1 MSFLPRGRADQP
13 RGGDST
19 GGGDELGAIRRYPT
33 DQNRGAMARNQKNSF
48 CICLYDQSIS
58 NPQSISVLFDP
69 FDDLHLMMF
78 FLVLMVMEQHKIS

>member
-33 DQNRGAMARNQKNSF
+33 DQNRGAMARNKKKTVFVYVYMIKAYQTLSLSQS
-48 CICLYDQSIS
+48 CLI
-58 NPQSISVLFDP
+58 
-69 FDDLHLMMF
+69 HLM
-78 FLVLMVMEQHKIS
+78 ISI